1 MRQLLLQ
8 LVVKREALG
17 TVLRSRSEDIGQSSV
32 NTLSSNL
39 SYNFGVYNNQLR
51 NGGSNTSSYLS
62 LNNVTALRE
71 HHVVLDGS
79 LYGIGSGQQDSEL
92 YKAMYERDFAGHR
105 FAGGMLDTGTCSPRA
120 DDRHFS
126 REDLRPFHRGKPG
139 QLHHL
144 RQQPIGHASDRLLPA
159 AGEVHLTRDGR
170 LLSVQN
176 FTMGNHEVDTR
187 GLPYGIYDVEVE
199 VIVNGRVISKRTQ
212 RVNKLF
218 SRGRGVG
225 APLAWQIW
233 GGSFHMDRWSE
244 NGKRRDQ
251 PKRVGWQAP
260 RPPAH

>member
-1 MRQLLLQ
+1 MNAILPVTDLPVECSTLE
-8 LVVKREALG
+8 LA
-17 TVLRSRSEDIGQSSV
+17 VL
-32 NTLSSNL
+32 
-39 SYNFGVYNNQLR
+39 
-51 NGGSNTSSYLS
+51 
-62 LNNVTALRE
+62 
-71 HHVVLDGS
+71 
-79 LYGIGSGQQDSEL
+79 
-92 YKAMYERDFAGHR
+92 
-105 FAGGMLDTGTCSPRA
+105 RA

-126 REDLRPFHRGKPG
+126 REDLRPFSGNQS

-144 RQQPIGHASDRLLPA
+144 RQQPVSHASDRLLPA

-225 APLAWQIW
+225 ALTGVA
-233 GGSFHMDRWSE
+233 GMGR
-244 NGKRRDQ
+244 
-251 PKRVGWQAP
+251 
-260 RPPAH
+260 